1 MDVLLAE
8 AFQMWVKI
16 RMEFIWVILQLTVE
30 DLWYCPGSLSLMWL
44 PFSSLRLC
52 GTRNPVSLDQTWH
65 NITMTDST
73 LHLLSEQ
80 TFALADSYWMF
91 GDDILLHTLP
101 PRWIVLSALVRIKL
115 HVQVVYKGFRDI
127 IGVDEFPDKIHRS
140 KRWYTPDPRVYLDS
154 ILQPRG
160 IPEKNL
166 KQ

>member
-44 PFSSLRLC
+44 PFSSLHLC

-91 GDDILLHTLP
+91 GDDILLNTLP
-101 PRWIVLSALVRIKL
+101 PRWIVLSALVRI
-115 HVQVVYKGFRDI
+115 
-127 IGVDEFPDKIHRS
+127 
-140 KRWYTPDPRVYLDS
+140 PRQNS
-154 ILQPRG
+154 
-160 IPEKNL
+160 
-166 KQ
+166 